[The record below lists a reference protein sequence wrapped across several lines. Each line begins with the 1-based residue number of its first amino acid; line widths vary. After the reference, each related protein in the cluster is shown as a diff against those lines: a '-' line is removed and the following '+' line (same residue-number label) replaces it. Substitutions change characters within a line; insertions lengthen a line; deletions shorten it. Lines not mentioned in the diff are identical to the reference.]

1 MNTNVNQ
8 RPTALQRFIGIRGIQ
23 HVNTNVNQR
32 PTALQRFIGE
42 DAPARH
48 AAAPQRLRRGEVD
61 FAQRSVHH
69 GLAQQLRI
77 ERKAVMEVICQHFAR
92 LAGSDPHL
100 VGLLRRHGRR
110 FFAHHMT
117 AGLQRC
123 HHMLKMESV
132 WRTNAHHVRLNR
144 LQHGARVL
152 PRRRYGMALRKSLCL
167 FEAAVHD
174 SHHLNITARGVIRGM
189 HFVRNLPGA
198 NDGDAQWRRC

>member
-1 MNTNVNQ
+1 MTLLTRRETQHVH
-8 RPTALQRFIGIRGIQ
+8 RGIQ
-23 HVNTNVNQR
+23 HVNTDVNQR

-100 VGLLRRHGRR
+100 VGL
-110 FFAHHMT
+110 FA
-117 AGLQRC
+117 ASWQA
-123 HHMLKMESV
+123 V
-132 WRTNAHHVRLNR
+132 FRT
-144 LQHGARVL
+144 
-152 PRRRYGMALRKSLCL
+152 
-167 FEAAVHD
+167 
-174 SHHLNITARGVIRGM
+174 
-189 HFVRNLPGA
+189 
-198 NDGDAQWRRC
+198 